1 MAIGKITSKSLD
13 SNAVTSTN
21 LAPGAV
27 TIADIADGE
36 ITAGKLHT
44 TLDLSTKTLT
54 LTQASVTAHQAALS
68 VTQSQISDL
77 STTTDLSEGTNLYY
91 TNARADAR
99 VALLVDSAPGTLN
112 TLNELA
118 AALGDDPNF
127 ATTTANNI
135 ATKLPL
141 AGGTMTGTL
150 NVTQASTADTI
161 KLTRGTTAH
170 NNMIKFVTGSTDKW
184 IVGQRNDNTDHFR
197 FYSYGTSSDVL
208 SIQTDGNVGIGQSTP
223 LTTLH
228 VGSNSGSLNTSAE
241 LFIPNGDA
249 LMRSL
254 KIGHGGSVANITT
267 DDSSKDITFTV
278 GGSDRMRL
286 TTDGDVSIGSDHS
299 GFSGWRVLNMRQL
312 STGALINF
320 EEDDGTR
327 ASTLAAWGSA
337 LRYQTHIAGGY
348 HKFETDASTNAFQIN
363 DNGHVVVNTHQFPSN
378 PTGSKLNVFGDG
390 EVLRLDGTGNTSRTL
405 RFRGCGTNGSA
416 NAIIESDGILQIKN
430 EDANAHIYLNSVRDI
445 AMQTT
450 SGNGTAGNFTFS
462 SYNTEIMR
470 IDGAN
475 NRVGIGTTGP
485 NAALDVDGAI
495 ISGNSSKPIN
505 ATYDSGGDMNS
516 FEHRFTR
523 VKSGA
528 GSPHVL
534 VDIQFTSNFHQAM
547 FVIEYGAR
555 LQAVSDSTTNAVIR
569 SFGVNRFNGGNCNV
583 TETNDT
589 HFNSN
594 VSSHAPIYINVVSQT
609 RYQIVVNFSGTLG
622 GSSFVSGSIRGYGVS
637 SEFPTITFS
646 DGLNGH

>member
-320 EEDDGTR
+320 
-327 ASTLAAWGSA
+327 
-337 LRYQTHIAGGY
+337 
-348 HKFETDASTNAFQIN
+348 
-363 DNGHVVVNTHQFPSN
+363 
-378 PTGSKLNVFGDG
+378 
-390 EVLRLDGTGNTSRTL
+390 
-405 RFRGCGTNGSA
+405 
-416 NAIIESDGILQIKN
+416 
-430 EDANAHIYLNSVRDI
+430 
-445 AMQTT
+445 
-450 SGNGTAGNFTFS
+450 
-462 SYNTEIMR
+462 
-470 IDGAN
+470 
-475 NRVGIGTTGP
+475 
-485 NAALDVDGAI
+485 
-495 ISGNSSKPIN
+495 
-505 ATYDSGGDMNS
+505 
-516 FEHRFTR
+516 
-523 VKSGA
+523 
-528 GSPHVL
+528 
-534 VDIQFTSNFHQAM
+534 
-547 FVIEYGAR
+547 
-555 LQAVSDSTTNAVIR
+555 
-569 SFGVNRFNGGNCNV
+569 
-583 TETNDT
+583 
-589 HFNSN
+589 
-594 VSSHAPIYINVVSQT
+594 
-609 RYQIVVNFSGTLG
+609 
-622 GSSFVSGSIRGYGVS
+622 
-637 SEFPTITFS
+637 
-646 DGLNGH
+646 

>member
-1 MAIGKITSKSLD
+1 
-13 SNAVTSTN
+13 
-21 LAPGAV
+21 
-27 TIADIADGE
+27 
-36 ITAGKLHT
+36 
-44 TLDLSTKTLT
+44 
-54 LTQASVTAHQAALS
+54 
-68 VTQSQISDL
+68 
-77 STTTDLSEGTNLYY
+77 
-91 TNARADAR
+91 
-99 VALLVDSAPGTLN
+99 LVDSAPGTLN

>member
-54 LTQASVTAHQAALS
+54 LTQASVTAHQGALS